1 MKITQ
6 VEAQVFPDPL
16 VPQLFV
22 HVTTDE
28 GLGMP
33 SQEK

>member
-6 VEAQVFPDPL
+6 VETQVFPDPL
-16 VPQLFV
+16 VSQLFV
-22 HVTTDE
+22 RVTTDK

-33 SQEK
+33 FQEE